1 MNLSN
6 EQKRLI
12 RSNLVNFRSVVLSN
26 DSETELQSP
35 QFHYDLSDL
44 LLKDNHNVAVEMFRE
59 SGKSS
64 YALRTFPLYCLA
76 YPDKKRDFIVIIK
89 GNQTLASNKLK
100 ELINEYENNPLI
112 RHNLVSIKE
121 QNSQAFSVDVKNEKG
136 EIINVRIEVY
146 GKGASIR
153 GLSNQDR
160 RPKVIVLDD
169 IQDHDDA
176 RSETVT
182 ETDWNWFLSDII
194 FLGKTARIFLIG
206 NNLGE
211 RCVIERVINN
221 AEQLKFN
228 TVKIPVMI
236 DGVPTWKEK
245 QSLEEIEEE
254 RANYAAMGKLDIW
267 YAEKMCQALAEES
280 RIFKDE
286 DYRYYSPQRKDDL
299 IGRCNLYACLDP
311 ASSTN
316 PQSCYRAITIVGVD
330 AENYWFILDCLYG
343 RWDSAETIDKI
354 FDCVRK
360 YGLRTFHIEKGWY
373 VQVIEPFLNQEMQK
387 RNCFFNVVPLEHA
400 KQGSKLERIKILQP
414 RFKAHTVYFPDNAE
428 WLAELKAELAGVTKD
443 EIKSEYIDCVDA
455 LAMTEQVA
463 IPPVNAQISYN
474 ETFRREKIQRQQ
486 RSQSLFE
493 IAGY

>member
-1 MNLSN
+1 MKLTK
-6 EQKRLI
+6 EQLRKI
-12 RSNLVNFRSVVLSN
+12 RENLVNFRYVVLTN
-26 DSETELQSP
+26 DAETELKSP
-35 QFHYDLSDL
+35 KFHYDLSDL

-76 YPDKKRDFIVIIK
+76 YPDKKRDYIVIIK
-89 GNQTLASNKLK
+89 GNQTLATNKLK
-100 ELINEYENNPLI
+100 ELVEEYSNNPLV
-112 RHNLVSIKE
+112 RHNLVKIKE
-121 QNSQAFSVDVKNEKG
+121 QNSQVFSVDVKNEKD
-136 EIINVRIEVY
+136 EIINIRIEAF
-146 GKGASIR
+146 GKGSAIR

-169 IQDHDDA
+169 IQDSEDA

-182 ETDWNWFLSDII
+182 ETDWNWFLSDIV

-228 TVKIPVMI
+228 TVRIPVMV
-236 DGVPTWKEK
+236 DNVPTWEEK
-245 QSLEEIEEE
+245 QNYEEIIEE
-254 RANYAAMGKLDIW
+254 RNNYAAMGKLDIW
-267 YAEKMCQALAEES
+267 YAEKMCQALAEEN

-286 DYRYYSPQRKDDL
+286 DYRYYSPSRKEDL

-316 PQSCYRAITIVGVD
+316 PASCYRAITITGVD
-330 AENYWFILDCLYG
+330 SDNYWFLLDCKYG

-354 FDCVRK
+354 FDCVLK
-360 YGLRTFHIEKGWY
+360 YGLKTFHIEKGWY
-373 VQVIEPFLNQEMQK
+373 IQVIEPFLNQEMQK
-387 RNCFFNVVPLEHA
+387 RNIFFNVIPLEHA

-414 RFKAHTVYFPDNAE
+414 RFKAHTIHFPDKAD
-428 WLAELKAELAGVTKD
+428 WLNEFKAELAGVTKD

-455 LAMTEQVA
+455 FAMTEQVA
-463 IPPVNAQISYN
+463 QPPVNARISYN